1 MIMFVS
7 GEGGTGK
14 SFLIALIMEYTNR
27 IHGKQKGFYGSA
39 VALAPTGAAAKVIN
53 GHTWQAVYGK
63 GITRRKKQNSHN
75 MASRTAKA
83 VGAKL
88 LGIKLAVLDEI
99 SMINIET
106 LYEISER
113 QKEAMLAYVE
123 DEIEREYIKST
134 PFGGVHMLFTGDFY
148 QLKPITGEAIF
159 TRNPK

>member
-1 MIMFVS
+1 LIILTKAEKIHNSTKILKNINNYNDRLAQLEKNVKLLTRKQLQAYNIAAEYINGNKGKQMIMFVS

-27 IHGKQKGFYGSA
+27 IHGKQKGLYGSA

-88 LGIKLAVLDEI
+88 LGIKLAVLD
-99 SMINIET
+99 
-106 LYEISER
+106 
-113 QKEAMLAYVE
+113 V
-123 DEIEREYIKST
+123 
-134 PFGGVHMLFTGDFY
+134 V
-148 QLKPITGEAIF
+148 
-159 TRNPK
+159 RNK